1 MAVIYDINSAV
12 VGGKISSWLSRDEM
26 NEISNK
32 YLSIKQLTFNG
43 IFKFIDN
50 LFIKSE
56 RLWEFSHKL
65 ILEKQPFAYDSSL
78 IITDAE
84 KV

>member
-1 MAVIYDINSAV
+1 MQGRPIHSSEMAVIYDINSAV
-12 VGGKISSWLSRDEM
+12 MGGKISSWLSRDEM

-56 RLWEFSHKL
+56 RL
-65 ILEKQPFAYDSSL
+65 
-78 IITDAE
+78 
-84 KV
+84 